1 MTQNRFMKYDK
12 VIIRYLQTPDGM
24 QGNSSN
30 TVVRLCVAVKKQL
43 QVFYWKGKDFLEH
56 SENID
61 LPDIPRTLVWCDQT
75 VIIGC
80 KNEYFLFDVSWCL
93 ILYITT

>member
-1 MTQNRFMKYDK
+1 
-12 VIIRYLQTPDGM
+12 M
-24 QGNSSN
+24 QVNSYN
-30 TVVRLCVAVKKQL
+30 TVVRLCVAVKRQL
-43 QVFYWKGKDFLEH
+43 QVYHWKGKDFLDH

-80 KNEYFLFDVSWCL
+80 KNEYYLFDVSNYSHDFKQDFS
-93 ILYITT
+93 ISN

>member
-1 MTQNRFMKYDK
+1 
-12 VIIRYLQTPDGM
+12 M

-43 QVFYWKGKDFLEH
+43 QVYYWKGKDFLEH

-80 KNEYFLFDVSWCL
+80 KNEYFLFDVSWYL
-93 ILYITT
+93 ILKKLYIISWYILHKRN